1 MAIVNSRM
9 ALAYFVLGVLAL
21 SMIVPAQVRAQSAAV
36 DPAAT
41 QILKRMTDYLDTLK
55 KFSLH
60 TQNTIEDLLESGQRI
75 DTDISA
81 NVIISRPNKLRA
93 ERKGELVDQLFY
105 YDGKSLILYNPSDKV
120 YGKESAPA
128 SIEKMLHFAIDS
140 LGLIIPG
147 ADLVYRNAYPAL
159 MKNVT
164 SARVIGKTIIS
175 GVKCDHLAFSRP
187 DVDFQVWVADSKK
200 PLPYKYVVTDKSTPA
215 LVSISTVVSDWN
227 TAPAVADK
235 SFTFK
240 PPKGTMAI
248 KFMPLTV
255 SGFAVKD

>member
-1 MAIVNSRM
+1 MVST
-9 ALAYFVLGVLAL
+9 YFAVGVLAF
-21 SMIVPAQVRAQSAAV
+21 SIIVPTQVWAQSAAV

-41 QILKRMTDYLDTLK
+41 QILKRMTDYLDSLK

-81 NVIISRPNKLRA
+81 KVVISRPNKLRA
-93 ERKGELVDQLFY
+93 ERKGELVDQVFY
-105 YDGKSLILYNPSDKV
+105 FDGKNLTLYNPSDKV

-128 SIEKMLHFAIDS
+128 TIEKMLHFASDS
-140 LGLIIPG
+140 LGVIIPG
-147 ADLVYRNAYPAL
+147 ADLIYRNAYPAL

-164 SARVIGKTIIS
+164 SARVIGKTVIG

-187 DVDFQVWVADSKK
+187 DVDFQVWVADGNK

-215 LVSISTVVSDWN
+215 LVSISTVASDWN
-227 TAPAVADK
+227 VAPAVADK
-235 SFTFK
+235 IFTFK